1 MPAQRWDLLLTH
13 ATLATLDGDAPFG
26 LVGDGALAV
35 ADGRIAWV
43 GPLHALPPGDAL
55 HAEDLQGR
63 LLTPGLIDC
72 HTHLVFAGH
81 RAHEFDMRLNG
92 ASYAQIARAGG
103 GILSTVR
110 AVRAASEET
119 LLEQSLPRARALLA
133 DGVTTLEI
141 KSGYGLD
148 FDNERARINS
158 ISAEHADLISSL
170 VQELQTANADDDC
183 LDELVLDGAGKLSSS
198 LANESNEAVS
208 QDEAISAGEEFGS
221 ELNNG
226 GFAEQIAF
234 IISGNGADEA
244 SNLVRRAAGLQPAM
258 AL

>member
-1 MPAQRWDLLLTH
+1 M
-13 ATLATLDGDAPFG
+13 
-26 LVGDGALAV
+26 
-35 ADGRIAWV
+35 
-43 GPLHALPPGDAL
+43 
-55 HAEDLQGR
+55 
-63 LLTPGLIDC
+63 
-72 HTHLVFAGH
+72 
-81 RAHEFDMRLNG
+81 
-92 ASYAQIARAGG
+92 
-103 GILSTVR
+103 
-110 AVRAASEET
+110 
-119 LLEQSLPRARALLA
+119 
-133 DGVTTLEI
+133 
-141 KSGYGLD
+141 D

-158 ISAEHADLISSL
+158 ISADHADLISSL

-208 QDEAISAGEEFGS
+208 QDEVISAGEEFGS

-244 SNLVRRAAGLQPAM
+244 SNLVRRAVGLRPAM